1 MVDAQRTVT
10 VKRTL
15 LPAPDLTDPTRKIYQ
30 IQYQVGELPPHFI
43 YMPEKE
49 WSAAKEATAIKADL
63 DKRMSATPQTITI

>member
-1 MVDAQRTVT
+1 MAETGRTVT

-15 LPAPDLTDPTRKIYQ
+15 LPAPDLSDPTRKIYQ

-49 WSAAKEATAIKADL
+49 WSAAKEADLIKADL
-63 DKRMSATPQTITI
+63 NKRMSATPQTITI